1 MSSSSSSV
9 THRPPAKWRP
19 VKKTAV
25 IKELNDPTV
34 HRIRQFLQPVWLQQ
48 GVLADAFATGSGYPI
63 LAPNLTLCPGLS
75 AFTAMFDQYRIVN
88 MEVFFYPNRRA
99 GVVAS
104 APLANVQPPAVC
116 IVADYDDQNVPSLFT
131 QLLEY
136 QNSHM
141 MDPYK
146 PWQTSIVPRSV
157 IGSSNGNSFPQ
168 APSTWIDIA
177 SASQAHYGIKIGIT
191 GGAYAQTELWAMQV
205 SVRLT
210 IDFKQVR

>member
-1 MSSSSSSV
+1 MA
-9 THRPPAKWRP
+9 P
-19 VKKTAV
+19 

-34 HRIRQFLQPVWLQQ
+34 HRIKQFLEPVWLQQ
-48 GVLADAFATGSGYPI
+48 GVLADQFATGSGFPC
-63 LAPNLTLCPGLS
+63 LAPTLTQCPGLS
-75 AFTAMFDQYRIVN
+75 AFTSMFDQYRIVN
-88 MEVFFYPNRRA
+88 MEVFFYPTRRA

-116 IVADYDDQNVPSLFT
+116 IAADYDDQNVPTLFT

-157 IGSSNGNSFPQ
+157 IGSNNGNSFPQ

-177 SASQAHYGIKIGIT
+177 SANQSHYGIKIGVT
-191 GGAYAQTELWAMQV
+191 GGAYAQTELWSMQI